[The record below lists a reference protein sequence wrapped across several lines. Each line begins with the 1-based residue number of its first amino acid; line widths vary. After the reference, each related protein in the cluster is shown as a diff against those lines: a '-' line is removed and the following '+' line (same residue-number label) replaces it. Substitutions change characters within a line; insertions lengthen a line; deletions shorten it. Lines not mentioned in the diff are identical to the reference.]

1 MESSGERLP
10 VKIEWE
16 GDAREVLSGFPHDVK
31 ATLGFSL
38 RQIQNGNRPRC
49 AQRPMTS
56 VGKGVW
62 ELKDGDEKTWYRLMY
77 LTRIGDTIHVLHCFE
92 KDSRKTDRRD
102 LEVAKARLKE
112 IRQRLLDKKQNA

>member
-1 MESSGERLP
+1 MKDRSEPRP
-10 VKIEWE
+10 AKIEWE
-16 GDAREVLSGFPHDVK
+16 GDSKEVLSAFPHDVK

-38 RQIQNGNRPRC
+38 RQLQNGNRPRC
-49 AQRPMTS
+49 AHRPMAS

-62 ELKDGDEKTWYRLMY
+62 ELKDGDERTWYRLMY

-102 LEVAKARLKE
+102 LEVSKSRLKE
-112 IRQRLLDKKQNA
+112 IRRRLRVTD

>member
-1 MESSGERLP
+1 MKDRSQGQP
-10 VKIEWE
+10 AKIEGQ
-16 GDAREVLSGFPHDVK
+16 GDSKEVLSSFSHDVK

-38 RQIQNGNRPRC
+38 RQVQNGNNPRC
-49 AQRPMTS
+49 SHRPMTS

-62 ELKDGDEKTWYRLMY
+62 ELKGGDERTWYRLMY

-102 LEVAKARLKE
+102 LEVARARLKE
-112 IRQRLLDKKQNA
+112 IRQTLQDTI